1 MSMSDLKEEYF
12 ASCPK
17 GIEPLLSEELSH
29 IGCDV
34 IKQSAAGV
42 SFKAQLKMLYKTLL
56 WTRLANRI
64 LKPLER
70 VKAFDAKSIYSA
82 AYQIPWEQYF
92 SSDHG
97 FVVDFI
103 GQNDEITNTQFGAQ
117 RVKDAI
123 VDRFVKLGLERPNVN
138 RVNPDV
144 RVNVRLTKAITIFS
158 LDLSGESLHRR
169 GYRLKQG
176 KAPLKENLAAAV
188 LIRAGWPK
196 MLEHSR
202 QEKKR
207 IALLDP
213 MCGSG
218 TFLIEAAMIAA
229 NIAPGIARES
239 YACEKLLTHDEALWQ
254 TEKTAAIDAKCEW
267 EEGLFPYFEGRDIDH
282 RMLDIANDNVKHTA
296 FVDDIVLKTSSI
308 EDFSPIHVDGG
319 QAEGVQAGLLICN
332 PPYGERL
339 GEIETLRED
348 YRVFGQVVKQHL
360 PGWQVGVFTG
370 NVDLA
375 SEMRLR
381 AKNKYKFFN
390 GKIPAELHIFD
401 IVDKGEA
408 TLREDRDVRTSPLS
422 EGATMVF
429 NRLQKNQRKLAPWLK
444 KQNIQCYRV
453 YDADMPEYAA
463 AIDVYD
469 EQYHIQE
476 YQAPKTID
484 AKKAQ
489 LRFNE
494 IVQATIQAFK
504 VDPEQVISKTRKR
517 QKGSEQYQ
525 KSDGAHYSHYFQ
537 VEEHGAKFWVNLED
551 YLDTGLFL
559 DHRPLRQRIRR
570 EVSGKKFLNLF
581 CYTASATVQAVLG
594 GAASTISVDMSNTY
608 LDWAERNFDLN
619 NIHSKQHKLH
629 RADCFEWLK
638 NCRQGF
644 DVIMLDPPSFSNS
657 KKMSSVLDI
666 QKDHPALL
674 RRCMDILNPGGVL
687 YFSNNLR
694 SFKLDP
700 EIENKYQVENITEET
715 LDPDFER
722 NQKIHNCWVLRQ
734 K

>member
-1 MSMSDLKEEYF
+1 MTTVELSEEYF

-17 GIEPLLSEELSH
+17 GIEQLLSDELSS
-29 IGCDV
+29 IGCQV
-34 IKQSAAGV
+34 VKQSAAGV
-42 SFKAQLKMLYKTLL
+42 SFKAQLKTLYKTLL

-64 LKPLER
+64 FKPLER
-70 VKAFDAKSIYSA
+70 AKAHDAKSLYSA
-82 AYQIPWEQYF
+82 VYQIPWEKYF
-92 SSDHG
+92 TSEHG

-103 GQNDEITNTQFGAQ
+103 GQNQEITNTQFGAQ

-144 RVNVRLTKAITIFS
+144 RVNVRLTKAITIIS
-158 LDLSGESLHRR
+158 LDLSGDSLHRR

-188 LIRAGWPK
+188 LMRAGWPK
-196 MLEHSR
+196 LVARSLETK
-202 QEKKR
+202 ER
-207 IALLDP
+207 IGLLDP

-218 TFLIEAAMIAA
+218 TFLIEAAMMAA
-229 NIAPGIARES
+229 NIAPGIEREVF
-239 YACEKLLTHDEALWQ
+239 ACEKLLTHDEALWQ
-254 TEKTAAIDAKCEW
+254 AEKLSARQAKLDW
-267 EEGLFPYFEGRDIDH
+267 EEGLFPYFEGRDLDH
-282 RMLDIANDNVKHTA
+282 RMLQIAQDNVEHTS
-296 FVDDIVLKTSSI
+296 FVHDILLNESSLA
-308 EDFSPIHVDGG
+308 DFSPISDETVKT
-319 QAEGVQAGLLICN
+319 GLLICN

-339 GEIETLRED
+339 GEIEALRED
-348 YRVFGQVVKQHL
+348 YQTFGQVVKQHL
-360 PGWQVGVFTG
+360 AGWQVGIFTG
-370 NVDLA
+370 NVELA

-390 GKIPAELHIFD
+390 GKIPAELHVFD
-401 IVDKGEA
+401 IVERSQA
-408 TLREDRDVRTSPLS
+408 TLREDRDIRTMPLS
-422 EGATMVF
+422 EGAQMVF

-444 KQNIQCYRV
+444 KNDIQCYRL

-476 YQAPKTID
+476 YQAPKSVD

-489 LRFNE
+489 MRFNE
-494 IVQATIQAFK
+494 IVQACIQAF
-504 VDPEQVISKTRKR
+504 DLEPEQVVSKTRRR
-517 QKGSEQYQ
+517 QKGSEQYT

-537 VEEHGAKFWVNLED
+537 VEEYGANLWVNLED

-559 DHRPLRQRIRR
+559 DHRPLRQRLYR
-570 EVSGKKFLNLF
+570 EASGKKFLNLF
-581 CYTASATVQAVLG
+581 CYTATATVQAILG

-608 LDWAERNFDLN
+608 IDWAKRNFELN

-629 RADCFEWLK
+629 RADVFDWLK
-638 NCRQGF
+638 HCRQGF
-644 DVIMLDPPSFSNS
+644 DMIMLDPPSFSNS
-657 KKMSSVLDI
+657 KKMTSVLDI
-666 QKDHPALL
+666 QKDHPALI
-674 RRCMDILNPGGVL
+674 RRCMDILNPGGAL

-700 EIENKYQVENITEET
+700 EIESRYDVEDITQAT

-722 NQKIHNCWVLRQ
+722 NTKIHRCWVLTQ